1 MAMSKKGAT
10 RVVIYFLA
18 GFFLLLFIVL
28 SIIDRRRISNGI
40 FLTIALFF
48 ILLSIVY
55 AVFSKG
61 NELIVM
67 IMGTVL
73 LLLLLLTP
81 FFVIGLA
88 TMLIVNGRLMLQRE
102 GRKLANMLPLFIG
115 LGIILL
121 IIIWISNISRANS
134 PVLAILIVF
143 IMTIVGYFSFL
154 FLSFLLST
162 FIYQYNFPRYH
173 QDFLIV
179 LGSGLIGG
187 DRVPPL
193 LANRLDRAI
202 LFYQK
207 QFNKNGKRA
216 TFIVSGGQGANET
229 ISESEAMRSYLINKG
244 IDETFIIMEDKS
256 VNTFQN
262 MQFSKKKMDAI
273 MSSYSSLFATNNFHL
288 FRASL
293 YARKAGLQSQ
303 GIGAK
308 TALYYLPNALIR
320 EFIAIV
326 VMYKKVHLIFVGL
339 ISVCFAI
346 LSVIGISFG

>member
-1 MAMSKKGAT
+1 M
-10 RVVIYFLA
+10 VIYFLA

-28 SIIDRRRISNGI
+28 SIIDRRRVSNGI
-40 FLTIALFF
+40 FLTMALFF
-48 ILLSIVY
+48 LLLSLVY
-55 AVFSKG
+55 AIFSKG
-61 NELIVM
+61 NELIIS

-73 LLLLLLTP
+73 ILLVLLIP

-88 TMLIVNGRLMLQRE
+88 TMLIVNGRIMLKRE

-115 LGIILL
+115 LGIIAL
-121 IIIWISNISRANS
+121 IIIWFGNIIQANNQ
-134 PVLAILIVF
+134 VLGIVIVF
-143 IMTIVGYFSFL
+143 IVTLVGYFSFL

-162 FIYQYNFPRYH
+162 FIYQYNFPRYN

-193 LANRLDRAI
+193 LASRLDRAI
-202 LFYQK
+202 AFYEK
-207 QFNKNGKRA
+207 QLAKKEKRA
-216 TFIVSGGQGANET
+216 TFIVSGGQGDNEI
-229 ISESEAMRSYLINKG
+229 ISEAEAMRGYLISKG
-244 IDETFIIMEDKS
+244 IEETFIIMENKS
-256 VNTFQN
+256 VNTLQN

-273 MSSYSSLFATNNFHL
+273 MPEYNSLFSTNNFHL

-293 YARKAGLQSQ
+293 YARKAGLKSQ

-308 TALYYLPNALIR
+308 TALYYMPNALIR
-320 EFIAIV
+320 EFIATIF
-326 VMYKKVHLIFVGL
+326 MYKKVHIILVSLITFF
-339 ISVCFAI
+339 FAV

>member
-1 MAMSKKGAT
+1 M
-10 RVVIYFLA
+10 VIYFLA

-28 SIIDRRRISNGI
+28 SIIDRRRVSNGI
-40 FLTIALFF
+40 FLTMALFF
-48 ILLSIVY
+48 LLLSLVY
-55 AVFSKG
+55 AIFSKG
-61 NELIVM
+61 NELIIS

-73 LLLLLLTP
+73 ILLVLLIP

-88 TMLIVNGRLMLQRE
+88 TMLIVNGRIMLKRE

-115 LGIILL
+115 LGIIAL
-121 IIIWISNISRANS
+121 IIIWFGNIIQANNQ
-134 PVLAILIVF
+134 VLGIVIVF
-143 IMTIVGYFSFL
+143 IVTLVGYFSFL

-162 FIYQYNFPRYH
+162 FIYQYNFPRYN

-193 LANRLDRAI
+193 LASRLDRAI
-202 LFYQK
+202 TFYEK
-207 QFNKNGKRA
+207 QLAKKGKRA
-216 TFIVSGGQGANET
+216 TFIVSGGKGDNET
-229 ISESEAMRSYLINKG
+229 ISEAEAMRGYLISKG
-244 IDETFIIMEDKS
+244 IEETFIIMENKS
-256 VNTFQN
+256 VNTLQN

-273 MSSYSSLFATNNFHL
+273 MPEYNSLFSTNNFHL

-293 YARKAGLQSQ
+293 YARKAGLKSQ

-308 TALYYLPNALIR
+308 TALYYMPNALIR
-320 EFIAIV
+320 EFIATIF
-326 VMYKKVHLIFVGL
+326 MYKKVHIILVSLITFF
-339 ISVCFAI
+339 FAV

>member
-1 MAMSKKGAT
+1 M
-10 RVVIYFLA
+10 VIYFLA

-28 SIIDRRRISNGI
+28 SIIDRRRVSNGI
-40 FLTIALFF
+40 FLTMALFF
-48 ILLSIVY
+48 LLLSLVY
-55 AVFSKG
+55 AIFSKG
-61 NELIVM
+61 NELIIS

-73 LLLLLLTP
+73 ILLVLLIP

-88 TMLIVNGRLMLQRE
+88 TMLIVNGRIMLKRE

-115 LGIILL
+115 LGIIAL
-121 IIIWISNISRANS
+121 IIIWFGNIIQANNQ
-134 PVLAILIVF
+134 VLGIVIVF
-143 IMTIVGYFSFL
+143 IVTLVGYFSFL

-162 FIYQYNFPRYH
+162 FIYQYNFPRYN

-193 LANRLDRAI
+193 LASRLDRAI
-202 LFYQK
+202 TFYEK
-207 QFNKNGKRA
+207 QLAKKGKRA
-216 TFIVSGGQGANET
+216 TFIVSGGQGDNEI
-229 ISESEAMRSYLINKG
+229 ISEAEAMRGYLISKG
-244 IDETFIIMEDKS
+244 IEETFIIMENKS
-256 VNTFQN
+256 VNTLQN

-273 MSSYSSLFATNNFHL
+273 MPEYNSLFSTNNFHL

-293 YARKAGLQSQ
+293 YARKAGLKSQ

-308 TALYYLPNALIR
+308 TALYYMPNALIR
-320 EFIAIV
+320 EFIATIF
-326 VMYKKVHLIFVGL
+326 MYKKVHIILVSLITFF
-339 ISVCFAI
+339 FAV